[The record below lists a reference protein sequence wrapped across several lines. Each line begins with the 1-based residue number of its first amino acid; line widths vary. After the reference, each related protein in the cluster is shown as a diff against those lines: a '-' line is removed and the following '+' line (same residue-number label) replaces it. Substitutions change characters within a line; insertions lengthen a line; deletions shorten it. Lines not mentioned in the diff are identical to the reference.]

1 LVSLGGNMIKKI
13 VAFTLFIALFS
24 VANFAQTGRG
34 TRPRIVVIP
43 TNPTPSP
50 TPQTQTT
57 AVAELDTA
65 QENTQTDPNRKAPV
79 LIGDNSAKNSTAKT
93 PPVLIGGSNTP
104 TPTPTPPATDDGTVI
119 EDDEVIQIKTD
130 LVTLPVSVIDR
141 NGRFISGLQQSEFQI
156 FEDGQQQQ
164 IEYFANVESPFTVV
178 LLIDVS
184 PSTSFKIE
192 EIQNSAINF
201 TNRLRAND
209 KLMVVSFDRDVH
221 VLCEPTNNRN
231 VMKNA
236 IMQANFGDG
245 TGLYDAVDFSIGKL
259 NKIEGRKAIVVF
271 TDGVDTQSRR
281 ANYKSSVHNA
291 EESETSIY
299 AIRYDTYNDNKARNG
314 GNSSGKSS
322 GGGLLGAIIGAIVTG
337 NIQGGGGNNGTS
349 KADYDKGRMYLEDL
363 AEATGGK
370 SLLAGSLTNL
380 ESSFANIA
388 DELRQQYSVGY
399 YPAVEG
405 TQGQRKQVKVRV
417 ARPDLVVRSRTS
429 YIVGDT
435 TKPKTPK

>member
-1 LVSLGGNMIKKI
+1 MMKKI
-13 VAFTLFIALFS
+13 VAFTLFILLFNVLS
-24 VANFAQTGRG
+24 FAQSGRG
-34 TRPRIVVIP
+34 TRPRIVVTP
-43 TNPTPSP
+43 TDATVSS
-50 TPQTQTT
+50 TPQSQTT
-57 AVAELDTA
+57 DADSSDKT
-65 QENTQTDPNRKAPV
+65 QENTQTNPNRKAPV
-79 LIGDNSAKNSTAKT
+79 LIGDTSAKTSTTKT
-93 PPVLIGGSNTP
+93 PPVLIGDKNSP
-104 TPTPTPPATDDGTVI
+104 TPTPTPVSTTTDDGKVI

-141 NGRFISGLQQSEFQI
+141 NGRFISGLQQTDFQI

-164 IEYFANVESPFTVV
+164 IEYFANVESPFTII

-201 TNRLRAND
+201 TNRLRPND
-209 KLMVVSFDRDVH
+209 KLMVISFDRDVH

-231 VMKNA
+231 VMRSA
-236 IMQANFGDG
+236 IQKANFGEG
-245 TGLYDAVDFSIGKL
+245 TGLYDAVKFSIDKL
-259 NKIEGRKAIVVF
+259 RDVQNRKAIVLF

-281 ANYKSSVHNA
+281 TNYKSSVHDA
-291 EESETSIY
+291 EESDTTIY
-299 AIRYDTYNDNKARNG
+299 AIRYDTYSDNKNRNG
-314 GNSSGKSS
+314 GTNTSSKS
-322 GGGLLGAIIGAIVTG
+322 GGVFGAILGAILTG
-337 NIQGGGGNNGTS
+337 GNVSVGSGNNGTS

-363 AEATGGK
+363 AEATGGR

-380 ESSFANIA
+380 ETSFSNIA

-399 YPAVEG
+399 YPTVEG

-429 YIVGDT
+429 YIVGETD
-435 TKPKTPK
+435 KQKTPK